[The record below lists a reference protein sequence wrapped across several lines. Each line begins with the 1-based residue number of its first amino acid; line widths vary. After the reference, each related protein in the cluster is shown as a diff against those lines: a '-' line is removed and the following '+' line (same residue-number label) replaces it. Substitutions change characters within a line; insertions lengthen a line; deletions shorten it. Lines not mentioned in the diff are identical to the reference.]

1 MGMYEI
7 PRNTK
12 GEGRIL
18 YIFSTKALIYTVAGI
33 LIGFVFKWLFNLIG
47 SVATFAAGILNGI
60 GIVFIIILALIGF
73 ILGSFKV
80 PQIDKFEITRKAAG
94 INLDTVVKEYI
105 KFHFKKDKFYTY
117 DTKDL
122 IRQELEEKEKEE
134 NIEKERKENH
144 KWVVME

>member
-18 YIFSTKALIYTVAGI
+18 YIFSTKALIYTVTGI

-60 GIVFIIILALIGF
+60 GIAFIIILALIGF

>member
-60 GIVFIIILALIGF
+60 GIAFIIILALIGF

>member
-144 KWVVME
+144 K

>member
-1 MGMYEI
+1 MCMYEI
-7 PRNTK
+7 PINTK

-144 KWVVME
+144 K

>member
-60 GIVFIIILALIGF
+60 GIAFIIILALIGF

-144 KWVVME
+144 K